1 MFGWGD
7 LKFIA
12 PFDNAEN
19 NSRDQLGWYFGSRAF
34 TKAGDLAARGYNVDS
49 STYGLDIFYFSVSE
63 IEVFGLL

>member
-12 PFDNAEN
+12 PFDDPQN
-19 NSRDQLGWYFGSRAF
+19 NSRDQLGWYFGSRSF
-34 TKAGDLAARGYNVDS
+34 TKAGDLVARGQNDES

-63 IEVFGLL
+63 IEVFRML